1 MNILALDLATRT
13 GWAMNVKKRI
23 MSGVVV
29 FDVQRGES
37 PGMRFHRLN
46 SWLRMHVGPVDLII
60 YEQAHHRGG
69 AATMVGVGMAT
80 HVMTFAAENNIDLM
94 TVHTGTL
101 KKWATGK
108 GNASKEEM
116 IKAAQDRGHMPKD
129 DNEADALLMLEY
141 AMHQVGDYVNA
152 TIEGQSN

>member
-1 MNILALDLATRT
+1 MNVLALDLATKT
-13 GWAMNVKKRI
+13 GWAMSVEKRVI
-23 MSGVVV
+23 SGTVEFPVN
-29 FDVQRGES
+29 RGES
-37 PGMRFHRLN
+37 PGMRFIRLRA
-46 SWLRMHVGPVDLII
+46 WLRMHFGPIDLIV

-80 HVMTFAAENNIDLM
+80 HLMSFAAEHYIELM
-94 TVHTGTL
+94 AVHTGTL

-129 DNEADALLMLEY
+129 DNEADALLMLAY
-141 AMHQVGDYVNA
+141 AREKVGDSREIKTDIFN
-152 TIEGQSN
+152 